1 MCTCILWRYVD
12 AGAAGLFWL
21 VKCLFAFGN
30 GVGVVYS
37 LPQVAGNVC
46 VATAHC
52 SETGD
57 EVARQAA
64 IYIYIYI

>member
-1 MCTCILWRYVD
+1 M
-12 AGAAGLFWL
+12 
-21 VKCLFAFGN
+21 VKYLFAFGN

-37 LPQVAGNVC
+37 LPQVACHVC

>member
-1 MCTCILWRYVD
+1 M
-12 AGAAGLFWL
+12 

-30 GVGVVYS
+30 GAGVVYS
-37 LPQVAGNVC
+37 LQQFAGHVC

-64 IYIYIYI
+64 IYKYEKVDVLPIRIVKSNGSSR

>member
-12 AGAAGLFWL
+12 AGAAGLFWF

-30 GVGVVYS
+30 GVDVVYS

-57 EVARQAA
+57 EAA